1 MTTASGAPTSGAS
14 NANFQKLRPVC
25 VNLLRLINKAPD
37 DNALED
43 ALAQLHVC
51 LEVVD
56 TLTPSLIH
64 YVFYPVSQLL
74 NTHEN
79 GIFSFPNRVRT
90 LIFRVLAQ
98 LATDWWQTWTW
109 AHVQSCSKAE
119 TCPTTISGSPDWRVW
134 EQLLFLGVMTLS
146 GGPRSSPCKIITRP
160 VKLRRSF
167 WRGCFS
173 RASRNYH
180 LPMIIGNGMVY
191 QAYHLLKNSTAQIKY
206 TLPRSTS
213 QRYETVEQALAPWH
227 THSNWPSI

>member
-56 TLTPSLIH
+56 TLTPSLVH

-109 AHVQSCSKAE
+109 AHIQSCSKAE

-134 EQLLFLGVMTLS
+134 EQLLFLGGMTLS
-146 GGPRSSPCKIITRP
+146 GGPRSSPVQNNYETRE
-160 VKLRRSF
+160 
-167 WRGCFS
+167 
-173 RASRNYH
+173 A
-180 LPMIIGNGMVY
+180 
-191 QAYHLLKNSTAQIKY
+191 TAQ
-206 TLPRSTS
+206 
-213 QRYETVEQALAPWH
+213 
-227 THSNWPSI
+227 